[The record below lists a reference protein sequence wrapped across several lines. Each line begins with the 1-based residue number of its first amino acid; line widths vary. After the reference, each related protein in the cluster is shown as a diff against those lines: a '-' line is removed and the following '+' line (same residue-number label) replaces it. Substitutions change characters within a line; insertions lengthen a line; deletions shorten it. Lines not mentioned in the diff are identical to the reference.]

1 MAQGMKNTV
10 LDHLPAGTDADLAKG
25 KIPHTLP
32 DGVTN
37 RAVYNGNTADK
48 PCCHFKK
55 WSFPQFIPPLLLL
68 SLPMKRRNQDFC
80 HTCRSI

>member
-32 DGVTN
+32 DGV
-37 RAVYNGNTADK
+37 
-48 PCCHFKK
+48 
-55 WSFPQFIPPLLLL
+55 
-68 SLPMKRRNQDFC
+68 
-80 HTCRSI
+80 RSEGVV

>member
-32 DGVTN
+32 DKTDD
-37 RAVYNGNTADK
+37 RK
-48 PCCHFKK
+48 
-55 WSFPQFIPPLLLL
+55 
-68 SLPMKRRNQDFC
+68 QDA
-80 HTCRSI
+80 